1 MRLCEGL
8 AEQEQEKWEYSR
20 QGLKFLISSESKE
33 PHEQPEDSAESP
45 VHLGRVCRG
54 PGAESEPARVR
65 SKTMQSSANDAGF
78 GFAWEGKG
86 VLPGL

>member
-8 AEQEQEKWEYSR
+8 AEQEQEKREYSR

-54 PGAESEPARVR
+54 PGAESEPARVKKQNHAEQCQR
-65 SKTMQSSANDAGF
+65 RRVWICLG
-78 GFAWEGKG
+78 G
-86 VLPGL
+86 